1 MTAKAEKTD
10 KAEKR
15 AEVIQHLHMIQGI
28 IKRMGDNSFLIK
40 RWSIAVLAGVLV
52 LMRYGQI
59 SESLFLNLVLCVPFL
74 CFWYL
79 DSYYLLKER
88 EFRNL
93 YDSVRKELKTEFAMK
108 PIPEKC
114 GHWKTFWSKTI
125 WWFYLAELLLIFVIV
140 AIDFYSCE
148 S

>member
-1 MTAKAEKTD
+1 MTD

-15 AEVIQHLHMIQGI
+15 AEVIQHLHMIQAI

-59 SESLFLNLVLCVPFL
+59 SESLILNFALCVPFL
-74 CFWYL
+74 CFGYL

-88 EFRNL
+88 EFRNV
-93 YDSVRKELKTEFAMK
+93 YNKIRKETETSFSME
-108 PIPEKC
+108 PIHKKC
-114 GHWKTFWSKTI
+114 SIWGTIFSKTI
-125 WWFYLAELLLIFVIV
+125 FPFYLAELLLIIFVI
-140 AIDFYSCE
+140 AITFCS
-148 S
+148 SKT